1 MPRWLILGALGILS
15 ILSGCSIAMQPATNA
30 LVATVATSVPEPQN
44 LETATFAGGCFW
56 SMQRMMDEVPGVI
69 TTTVGFTG
77 GAEPNP
83 TYAQVSAEITGHAE
97 AVEVIFDRAQI
108 SYAEL
113 VDAYWHDIDPVA
125 VDRQFCDQGS
135 SYRSAIFY
143 HDAEQQH
150 LAEESKA
157 TLAASGRFSEPIA
170 TEIVAA
176 TTFYPAE
183 EYHQKF
189 YLKNPSHY
197 ALYRAGCGRDA
208 RLAEIWGAE

>member
-1 MPRWLILGALGILS
+1 MKRWLILGALGILS
-15 ILSGCSIAMQPATNA
+15 ILSGCNLAMQPATNA
-30 LVATVATSVPEPQN
+30 MVAAVATPIPDPQN

-56 SMQRMMDEVPGVI
+56 SMQRMLDEVPGVI

-77 GAEPNP
+77 GTEPNP

-97 AVEVIFDRAQI
+97 AVNVIFDRTQI
-108 SYAEL
+108 SYADL

-143 HDAEQQH
+143 HDAEQQR
-150 LAEESKA
+150 LAEASKA
-157 TLAASGRFSEPIA
+157 ALAASGHFTEPIA

-197 ALYRAGCGRDA
+197 ALYRARCGRDV
-208 RLAEIWGAE
+208 RLAQIWAAE